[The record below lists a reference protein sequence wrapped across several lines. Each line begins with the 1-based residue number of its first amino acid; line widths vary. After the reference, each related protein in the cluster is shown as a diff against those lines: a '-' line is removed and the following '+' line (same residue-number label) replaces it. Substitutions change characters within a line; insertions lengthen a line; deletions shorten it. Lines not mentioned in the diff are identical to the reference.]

1 MDMVRARVRVYGR
14 VQGVFF
20 RYNTRRKALELGVK
34 GWVRNVP
41 DGTVEIVVEGPR
53 DKVEELID
61 WARVGPPL
69 ARVTKVEVEWEDYK
83 GEFSSFDIVY

>member
-1 MDMVRARVRVYGR
+1 MVRARVRVYGR

-20 RYNTRRKALELGVK
+20 RYNTRKKALELGLS

-41 DGTVEIVVEGPR
+41 DGTVEILVEGPR
-53 DKVEELID
+53 DKVERLID

-69 ARVTKVEVEWEDYK
+69 ARVTKVDVQWEDYK
-83 GEFSSFDIVY
+83 GEFDSFEIVY

>member
-1 MDMVRARVRVYGR
+1 MEMVRARVRVYGR

-20 RYNTRRKALELGVK
+20 RYNTRRRALELGLK

-41 DGTVEIVVEGPR
+41 DGTVEILVEGPR
-53 DKVEELID
+53 DKVERLID

-69 ARVTKVEVEWEDYK
+69 AKVTKVDVQWEDYR
-83 GEFSSFDIVY
+83 GEFDSFEIVY